1 MSRFARVAS
10 IDALPR
16 LAAAL
21 AKFRSEGA
29 GAMEDFESE
38 LRRAL
43 DWIHHDRKNYWTQE
57 LRRAQEALI
66 QARIQLQQATTTQR
80 VGDRTPSCADE
91 KRAVERARRRVE
103 TAQRKLEAV
112 RHWTVVLDRAAD
124 DFRRVTSQFS
134 VWLDIDVS
142 RAISALNQMSESL
155 VTYISM
161 KGPDEPPAVKGG
173 KDVATG
179 PAAASEQ
186 GEPEQSSPTGDAP
199 AGSEHKETGP

>member
-1 MSRFARVAS
+1 MSRQAKVAS

-29 GAMEDFESE
+29 SAMEDFETE

-43 DWIHHDRKNYWTQE
+43 EWIHVDRKNFWTQE

-66 QARIQLQQATTTQR
+66 QARIQLQQAMTTKR
-80 VGDRTPSCADE
+80 IGNNDPSCVDE

-112 RHWTVVLDRAAD
+112 RHWTIVLDRAAD
-124 DFRRVTSQFS
+124 DFRRSTSQFS

-142 RAISALNQMSESL
+142 RAISALNQMSDSL

-161 KGPDEPPAVKGG
+161 TRADESAVKTG
-173 KDVATG
+173 KAVATDLE
-179 PAAASEQ
+179 PTPESEKHDT
-186 GEPEQSSPTGDAP
+186 EQPFTSQ
-199 AGSEHKETGP
+199 

>member
-1 MSRFARVAS
+1 MSRQAKVAS

-29 GAMEDFESE
+29 SAMEDFETE

-43 DWIHHDRKNYWTQE
+43 EWIHIDRKNFWTQE
-57 LRRAQEALI
+57 LRRAQESLI
-66 QARIQLQQATTTQR
+66 QARIQLQQAMTTR
-80 VGDRTPSCADE
+80 RIGGRDPSCVDE

-112 RHWTVVLDRAAD
+112 RHWTIVLDRAAD
-124 DFRRVTSQFS
+124 DFRRTTSQFS

-142 RAISALNQMSESL
+142 RAISTLNQMSEAL

-161 KGPDEPPAVKGG
+161 KGADESAVKT
-173 KDVATG
+173 KKAVATDH
-179 PAAASEQ
+179 
-186 GEPEQSSPTGDAP
+186 EP
-199 AGSEHKETGP
+199 KETEP